1 MGRWR
6 TPVLARL
13 PLLLFLAS
21 LIAACAGPRVENGV
35 VEKDMTRYRFGDP
48 GPGWRRV
55 SLADNDLAWVQD
67 RSGHTLA
74 VNSTCRDYH
83 DVPLSALVR
92 QQMMGFTQTERV
104 EQREEPVDGRGAL
117 FTRWNARM
125 DGVPVELGLWTLKKD
140 GCIYDFTYT
149 SPLGAYDAEA
159 GALTRL
165 VQGFGTE
172 RVR

>member
-1 MGRWR
+1 
-6 TPVLARL
+6 VLARL
-13 PLLLFLAS
+13 PLSLFLA
-21 LIAACAGPRVENGV
+21 LLVAACAGPRVDKGV

-48 GPGWRRV
+48 GPEWRRV
-55 SLADNDLAWVQD
+55 SLTDNDLAWVVD

-74 VNSTCRDYH
+74 VNSTCRDYQ
-83 DVPLSALVR
+83 DVPLPALLR
-92 QQMMGFTQTERV
+92 QQLVGFTQAERV
-104 EQREEPVDGRGAL
+104 DQQEAQVDGRGAL
-117 FTRWNARM
+117 FTRWKARL

-149 SPLGAYDAEA
+149 SPLGAYDAES